1 MNIMSNTAT
10 TIDFGK
16 LYAIQ
21 PITFAPL
28 KKMNWTVKYGSKIFK
43 LSEFSQEIGL
53 EPYVKLATLISVS
66 DVGAFPVIVREVFF
80 PDPKQPNS
88 KTYLAIQQSNNAFY
102 LAVQQSN
109 SAYYLAIHGLG
120 QIVHEGPSSN
130 T

>member
-28 KKMNWTVKYGSKIFK
+28 KKMNWTLKYGSKIFK

-53 EPYVKLATLISVS
+53 EPYVKPGNTVHVTCKDVS
-66 DVGAFPVIVREVFF
+66 
-80 PDPKQPNS
+80 
-88 KTYLAIQQSNNAFY
+88 LC
-102 LAVQQSN
+102 L
-109 SAYYLAIHGLG
+109 L
-120 QIVHEGPSSN
+120 
-130 T
+130 